1 MQKNNTHK
9 QDAAGAECADVK
21 SFDNGSRFLR
31 LLDKMPHPLALLS
44 CFALVGM
51 VLTWIIPA
59 GEYERVLNS
68 TNNVKMIVSGSFQ
81 YLETNNPQGIIE
93 FLFSF
98 WNGMFAS
105 NSFTV
110 YMLLI
115 GGAIGAISATGAID
129 ALIYKAHNFSEKH
142 PGWDKII
149 VSCFIIFFGF
159 CGSTFGL
166 SAETLIFLPILV
178 ALCRTFNYDAIVA
191 VALSIAACNLGY
203 ACGTTNA
210 FNIGLAQGIAE
221 LPLMSGIGFRF
232 VWAIF
237 SFTVSIWYVLRYC
250 KRIQCNPAASLVY
263 DIDYSDYSVVD
274 AKQTVEMTTARL
286 LSLITFL
293 LAISGVVYGA
303 IFLQFGFKQL
313 STLFLTAAFICG
325 IVSRMRISDFAESF
339 AKGAATMVVPLMLLG
354 VARSFLMIMQD
365 GMIMDTIIHFLAQP
379 LDMLPRSLTVAAMV
393 IFQGLLNIFIPAA
406 SGQAAVSMPIMIP
419 LADLLEI
426 NRQVAV
432 FAFQIGDGFGNV
444 VIPTFGP
451 LMAALAIARVP
462 YGRWFAFAAPL
473 VLIQY
478 GLGIIA
484 TIIANFIDYG
494 PF

>member
-1 MQKNNTHK
+1 MEKKTTIQTNTVSNEEGLACYNK
-9 QDAAGAECADVK
+9 
-21 SFDNGSRFLR
+21 SRFLQF
-31 LLDKMPHPLALLS
+31 LDKMPHPLALLT
-44 CFALVGM
+44 CFALAGM

-59 GEYERVLNS
+59 GEYTRIVNP
-68 TNNVKMIVSGSFQ
+68 TNNANMVVAGSFH
-81 YLETNNPQGIIE
+81 YLPDSNPQGILD

-110 YMLLI
+110 YMLMI
-115 GGAIGAISATGAID
+115 GGAISAISATGAID
-129 ALIYKAHNFSEKH
+129 ALVYKAHKFAESR
-142 PGWDKII
+142 PGLDKLI
-149 VSCFIIFFGF
+149 VSFFIVFFGF
-159 CGSTFGL
+159 CGSTFGM

-178 ALCRTFNYDAIVA
+178 ALCRTLKYDAVVA
-191 VALSIAACNLGY
+191 VALSIASCNLGY

-221 LPLMSGIGFRF
+221 LPLMSGIEFRF
-232 VWAIF
+232 VWAVI
-237 SFTVSIWYVLRYC
+237 SFAVSIWYVLRYC
-250 KRIQCNPAASLVY
+250 KKIQADPTTSLVC
-263 DIDYSDYSVVD
+263 DVDYSDYSSMNLNDVP
-274 AKQTVEMTTARL
+274 QMTLARI
-286 LSLITFL
+286 LSLLTLL
-293 LAISGVVYGA
+293 LAIAGVVYGA
-303 IFLQFGFKQL
+303 IFLEFGFKQL
-313 STLFLTAAFICG
+313 STLFLSAAFISG
-325 IVSRMRISDFAESF
+325 IISRMSISHFAEQF

-354 VARSFLMIMQD
+354 VARSFLILMQD
-365 GMIMDTIIHFLAQP
+365 GLIMDTIINFLAQP
-379 LDMLPRSLTVAAMV
+379 LDMLPRSLTVGAMV
-393 IFQGLLNIFIPAA
+393 IFQGILNIFIPAA

-432 FAFQIGDGFGNV
+432 FAFQVGDGFGNV
-444 VIPTFGP
+444 IIPTFGP

-484 TIIANFIDYG
+484 AIIANAIDYG